1 MTDFLQR
8 FLGGAKSAV
17 SSVSTDIDSDF
28 ADFATAASPVAPA
41 HAASHAAAAG
51 ATASAATTFD
61 TAHLS
66 SAGRTYTKWY
76 RVWERTTLADFYQE
90 LVLLPILVLVV
101 LVNLWGSRANRQRAK
116 EWAAT
121 HLPML
126 EGEFASI
133 GFSGKRSS
141 KLGLKDEAESSELAK
156 TLVGSTDVPDDMMRE
171 KSKDTYIT
179 YATGRQNV
187 AYLDIKLTLYPR
199 YNPFKWF
206 FEAAGSFFL
215 DSMPM
220 PVERMEAIAY
230 CFDGKE
236 KAMVSQTP
244 SQGGGS
250 KESTYDGFVWAV
262 VHKDKM
268 KQLREDRYDLSLTT
282 TKDHPKLPIWT
293 TVMSESAEV
302 TDALLTPEMIKAITD
317 AGEDLEALIVS
328 DQPTDAPKKL
338 NDTIPKKRV
347 SLSMR
352 LNHSAPSTSLFA
364 IFLRLPDHLV
374 STAHF
379 RPEAM
384 RKIKATRE
392 DEMRKI
398 RKVDEDEKSEERRN
412 QSEKMKKEERDRK
425 LGNLS
430 DVEQK
435 KFLEKEREKDLRKS
449 QKKKSVR

>member
-1 MTDFLQR
+1 
-8 FLGGAKSAV
+8 
-17 SSVSTDIDSDF
+17 
-28 ADFATAASPVAPA
+28 
-41 HAASHAAAAG
+41 
-51 ATASAATTFD
+51 
-61 TAHLS
+61 
-66 SAGRTYTKWY
+66 
-76 RVWERTTLADFYQE
+76 VWERTTLADFYQE

-328 DQPTDAPKKL
+328 DQPTDAPKKYVTTDTCQKPQKQDLLTLLLDRL